1 MVFFCLN
8 SEENIMK
15 VYRFST
21 TLNISL
27 EGLDN
32 MTGSTEEYIEHVLE
46 LLEPINAIS
55 AGKFFGGQGISCNSV
70 QFAMIMGNSL
80 FFVVDDSTRNK
91 YIEMG
96 AECFW
101 YTKKTGKVNV
111 KKYHEVP
118 GELFD
123 EPDTLLKWAR
133 ESIKIAK
140 KLSKN
145 K

>member
-1 MVFFCLN
+1 M
-8 SEENIMK
+8 
-15 VYRFST
+15 
-21 TLNISL
+21 
-27 EGLDN
+27 EGIK
-32 MTGSTEEYIEHVLE
+32 MTGSTKDYIEHVLE

-55 AGKFFGGQGISCNSV
+55 SGNFFGGQGVSCGSV

-80 FFVVDDSTRNK
+80 FFVVDDSSRYK
-91 YIEMG
+91 YIDMG
-96 AECFW
+96 TECFW

-123 EPDTLLKWAR
+123 EPTILLEWAR

-140 KLSKN
+140 KLSK
-145 K
+145 KKK

>member
-55 AGKFFGGQGISCNSV
+55 AGKFFGG
-70 QFAMIMGNSL
+70 
-80 FFVVDDSTRNK
+80 
-91 YIEMG
+91 
-96 AECFW
+96 
-101 YTKKTGKVNV
+101 
-111 KKYHEVP
+111 
-118 GELFD
+118 
-123 EPDTLLKWAR
+123 
-133 ESIKIAK
+133 
-140 KLSKN
+140 
-145 K
+145 

>member
-1 MVFFCLN
+1 
-8 SEENIMK
+8 
-15 VYRFST
+15 
-21 TLNISL
+21 
-27 EGLDN
+27 
-32 MTGSTEEYIEHVLE
+32 MTGSTKEYIEYVLE

-55 AGKFFGGQGISCNSV
+55 SGKFFGGQGVACDTV

-80 FFVVDDSTRNK
+80 FFVVDDSSRDK
-91 YIEMG
+91 YIERG
-96 AECFW
+96 TECFW

-123 EPDTLLKWAR
+123 DPSTLLDWAN

-140 KLSKN
+140 KLN
-145 K
+145 KKKR